1 VVGTVIDNSAV
12 VVSWNGTFEL
22 VDLEWDL
29 DGTFASL
36 VGSLADSSLNEHT
49 ITVNRRDRILFQV
62 ITEDNRVWRNNEQV
76 ISATTQSTRPFRRSR
91 RR

>member
-1 VVGTVIDNSAV
+1 
-12 VVSWNGTFEL
+12 L

-49 ITVNRRDRILFQV
+49 ITGLTAATAYYFRLLPK
-62 ITEDNRVWRNNEQV
+62 TTAYGGTTSE